1 MVRSWRLS
9 RLGRFASSFDAS
21 RYHAQVLFVDDD
33 GSRARTCEALLE
45 RVAMWADA
53 GWWIYPHAVSTK
65 NNVADGDAPPPSLL
79 ASASAFGLCRGRLAA
94 RAATLEADD
103 LSAYDVVVCV
113 DYTVL
118 EQVRALARDQVEAA
132 EARVLCLTDFLAFE
146 GADRMEALDEEL
158 RDLVARHYTAAAAL
172 TELPSVAPSD
182 AAQWEQFLACAV
194 LGCAALTSCLKERID
209 LWFVDAFLELLE
221 ATYPTSALLEGVHW
235 AEAEEVLRRHQV
247 TGGLDP
253 RERKRLF
260 GEHCERL
267 RQRGARRGD

>member
-1 MVRSWRLS
+1 
-9 RLGRFASSFDAS
+9 
-21 RYHAQVLFVDDD
+21 
-33 GSRARTCEALLE
+33 
-45 RVAMWADA
+45 MWADA

-103 LSAYDVVVCV
+103 LAAYDVVVCV

-118 EQVRALARDQVEAA
+118 EQVRALARDQVEAGADAAEGEAA

-172 TELPSVAPSD
+172 TELPSIAPSD

-209 LWFVDAFLELLE
+209 LWFVDAFLKLLE

-267 RQRGARRGD
+267 RQRDGGAARRGD